1 MRATECIHDRR
12 HPVAARSHLMHGVY
26 GEVYSSVVEHQE
38 RRWWLQWE
46 AASGSLLVAWWV
58 SGNVEA
64 FLSGPKEQNVMSVWV
79 TQHQPRMAGVG
90 QIYWSLS
97 GVAVSALSH
106 PFEGEQILPAKNEAV
121 IERLMVVNGASEAL
135 VQC

>member
-1 MRATECIHDRR
+1 MKATECRHDRK
-12 HPVAARSHLMHGVY
+12 HPVAARSHSMHGVY

-58 SGNVEA
+58 GNVEA
-64 FLSGPKEQNVMSVWV
+64 FLFGPKEQNVMSVWV
-79 TQHQPRMAGVG
+79 AQHQPRMAGVG
-90 QIYWSLS
+90 QIYWSPS

-106 PFEGEQILPAKNEAV
+106 PFEGEQILPAKNEAE
-121 IERLMVVNGASEAL
+121 IERLMVVNGASGAL

>member
-1 MRATECIHDRR
+1 MKATECKHDRK
-12 HPVAARSHLMHGVY
+12 HPVAARSHSMHGVY

-64 FLSGPKEQNVMSVWV
+64 FLFDPKEQNVMSVWV
-79 TQHQPRMAGVG
+79 AQHQPRMAGVG
-90 QIYWSLS
+90 QIYWCLS
-97 GVAVSALSH
+97 GLAVSAPSH
-106 PFEGEQILPAKNEAV
+106 PFEGEQILPAKNEAE
-121 IERLMVVNGASEAL
+121 IERLMVVNGASGAL